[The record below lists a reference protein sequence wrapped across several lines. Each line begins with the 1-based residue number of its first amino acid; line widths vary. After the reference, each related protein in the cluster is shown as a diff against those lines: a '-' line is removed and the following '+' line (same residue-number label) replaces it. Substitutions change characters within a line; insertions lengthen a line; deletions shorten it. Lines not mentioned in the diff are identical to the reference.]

1 MNLHEVFLAA
11 GMSGGSNSGV
21 YRHIETITV
30 NEDGISMLKR
40 TTEPNGTPYNFKKM
54 IMRLIVPKGN
64 TTSSG
69 QINLNSDCTVMWR
82 TDFVSASSN
91 SISTVKATV
100 ENGFVDA
107 FALCTKTITERVSP
121 SYKSEILFTPIENIH
136 TITAFTDP
144 STVHFPI
151 GTTLE
156 IYAVSK

>member
-40 TTEPNGTPYNFKKM
+40 TTEPNGTPYDFQKVLV
-54 IMRLIVPKGN
+54 RLMVPKGN

-69 QINLNSDCTVMWR
+69 QVNLNSDCTVLWR
-82 TDFVSASSN
+82 TDLVSASSG
-91 SISTVKATV
+91 SVSTVKATV
-100 ENGFVDA
+100 ENGFIDA
-107 FALCTKTITERVSP
+107 FALCAKTLTERVSP
-121 SYKSEILFTPIENIH
+121 SYKSEILFTPVESIH

-144 STVHFPI
+144 SSVHFPI